1 MIRQLTSPI
10 VNERGERL
18 RAVHEDLIMAGGAL
32 VSIVL
37 AFHDRGVVLVRNARR
52 SIWELPGGYID
63 SGESASDCALREL
76 REESGLDGSGVT
88 LLGVLEI
95 ERPAPDSDLIRCSLF
110 QCHAAG
116 IPAACGEETT
126 DVAFWRPDVEFNSVS
141 AIDEALL
148 RGGVGEIAVNFSSP
162 RVSALRLV
170 AKPGS

>member
-1 MIRQLTSPI
+1 MVRRLTSPI

-18 RAVHEDLIMAGGAL
+18 RAVHEDPTMVGGIL

-63 SGESASDCALREL
+63 PGESASVCALREL
-76 REESGLDGSGVT
+76 REESGLDGSDVT

-95 ERPAPDSDLIRCSLF
+95 ERPAPDSDRIRCALF
-110 QCHAAG
+110 ECHAAG
-116 IPAACGEETT
+116 IPAACGEETI
-126 DVAFWRPDVEFNSVS
+126 DVAFWRPDVELSPIS

-148 RGGVGEIAVNFSSP
+148 RGG
-162 RVSALRLV
+162 LR
-170 AKPGS
+170 GCI